1 METRFL
7 RKAQVAARYGVNIR
21 TVERMTIDGRLPA
34 PTHRGRFPLWRESDL
49 DASNRAAAHLPR
61 PPSATAATPTPSPA
75 PQHSDATKN
84 QRRDSRSRRLAE
96 VRSSGRTPP

>member
-49 DASNRAAAHLPR
+49 DASDRAAAHLPR
-61 PPSATAATPTPSPA
+61 PTKCYGGNTDTKPGAAA
-75 PQHSDATKN
+75 
-84 QRRDSRSRRLAE
+84 
-96 VRSSGRTPP
+96 